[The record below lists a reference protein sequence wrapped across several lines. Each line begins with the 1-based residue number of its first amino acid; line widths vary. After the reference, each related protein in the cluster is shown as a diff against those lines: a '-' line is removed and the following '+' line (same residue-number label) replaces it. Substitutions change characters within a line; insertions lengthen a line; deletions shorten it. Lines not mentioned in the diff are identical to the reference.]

1 LTPGQVGGTLF
12 AARVRDV
19 QGGGAVAKFA
29 VFFTFRGETI
39 KNLMDKP
46 TDRAAV
52 VSQLCEAAGGRM
64 EAYYLMFGEWDGFV
78 IVEVADSRAAAAIS
92 LTVSSTG
99 AFGRVQTH
107 ELLEAGELA
116 GVLNRAASLTYTP
129 PGG

>member
-1 LTPGQVGGTLF
+1 
-12 AARVRDV
+12 
-19 QGGGAVAKFA
+19 VAKFA
-29 VFFTFRGETI
+29 VFFTFKGETI

-52 VSQLCEAAGGRM
+52 VSRLCEAAGGRM

-92 LTVSSTG
+92 LTVSSSG
-99 AFGRVQTH
+99 AFGRIQTH
-107 ELLEAGELA
+107 ELLEAGELTD
-116 GVLNRAASLTYTP
+116 VLSRAASLTYTP

>member
-1 LTPGQVGGTLF
+1 
-12 AARVRDV
+12 
-19 QGGGAVAKFA
+19 VAKFA
-29 VFFTFRGETI
+29 VFFTFTGGTI

-52 VSQLCEAAGGRM
+52 VSRLCEAAGGRM
-64 EAYYLMFGEWDGFV
+64 EAYYLMFGDWDGFV

-92 LTVSSTG
+92 LAVSSTG

-116 GVLNRAASLTYTP
+116 GVLSTAATLTYTP
-129 PGG
+129 PGA